1 MVFIAGLCYPVN
13 GVRSPVSPDNE
24 GKNTMPTLSNG
35 SELNVWEDVN
45 NESPDAVLFS
55 ITETD
60 GDVLGP
66 TGARTDFPFGWV
78 DVASVDVFDGFFTV
92 STFTNDGRTEL
103 FTTIETMVFDNDGNY
118 IRTLSDQAAYLSTQ
132 IVSVSADSPNDI
144 TVTWTGANEYYGGEN
159 TQYGQHQIILDG
171 GALQPDTYINHA
183 PTVSNLSFTLAPG
196 QSLDDIKFS
205 ATDADYDLV
214 SFVVVDG
221 PDHGTLQ
228 QETKYEAGYYPFHQ
242 GHYFDSLHYHADY
255 LNGNL
260 FDYAPEA
267 GFIGTDTFT
276 VYATDGQGNS
286 NVATITITVAPP
298 AESITLTDAKDTVS
312 YKAYDHA
319 VLVAANGGND
329 RITGS
334 KFNDSLDGG
343 AGNDRLRGGAGND
356 ILNGGAGNDRLHGGA
371 GDDILNGGAG
381 HDRLSGGA
389 GDDTFVFDIAP
400 GSANHDRIL
409 DFSSA
414 DDIIQ
419 LDSTVFAGLAA
430 GALDAG
436 ALVIGKSAVD
446 ENHRIIY
453 NKASGNLLYDAD
465 GAGGAAAVKFTAVG
479 HGTSLTAGDFF
490 IV

>member
-1 MVFIAGLCYPVN
+1 M
-13 GVRSPVSPDNE
+13 RSQSCLGGYE

-60 GDVLGP
+60 GDVIGP
-66 TGARTDFPFGWV
+66 GGVRTDYPYGWV

-103 FTTIETMVFDNDGNY
+103 FTTVETFVFDNDGNY
-118 IRTLSDQAAYLSTQ
+118 IRTLSDQAAYLSTR
-132 IVSVSADSPNDI
+132 IVSVNADSPNDI

-159 TQYGQHQIILDG
+159 TQYGEHQIILDG
-171 GALQPDTYINHA
+171 GALQPDTFVNHV
-183 PTVSNLSFTLAPG
+183 PTVSDLSFTLSPG
-196 QSLDDIKFS
+196 QSLDDVKFS
-205 ATDADYDLV
+205 AVDADYDLL
-214 SFVVVDG
+214 SFVIVDG

-260 FDYAPEA
+260 FDYAPET
-267 GFIGTDTFT
+267 GFIGTDSFT

-298 AESITLTDAKDTVS
+298 PESITLTDARDTVS
-312 YKAYDHA
+312 YKDYDHA
-319 VLVAANGGND
+319 VLVTANGGND

-334 KFNDSLDGG
+334 RFNDSLDGG

-356 ILNGGAGNDRLHGGA
+356 DITGGAGNDRLHGCA
-371 GDDILNGGAG
+371 GDDVLNGGAG
-381 HDRLSGGA
+381 HDRLYGGA
-389 GDDTFVFDIAP
+389 GSDTFVFDSALVQ
-400 GSANHDRIL
+400 ANHDRIL

-414 DDIIQ
+414 EDVIQ
-419 LDSTVFAGLAA
+419 LDGAVFAGLAA

-436 ALVIGKSAVD
+436 AFVIGKSAID
-446 ENHRIIY
+446 ESDRIIY

-465 GAGGAAAVKFTAVG
+465 GAGGAAAVKFAALS
-479 HGTSLTAGDFF
+479 HGTTLAAGDFF
-490 IV
+490 VV